1 MNRKI
6 SPRQITCVFRR
17 EYIEWITNPRMLM
30 CVVLV
35 VMVREI
41 VLLPMRNL
49 SMGMGQP
56 INAMEPVIA
65 VANSGI
71 LLLLMPLVYLVI
83 MADFPRVSGNTYF
96 YLTRTGRIN
105 WIMGQ
110 IIFQIVSL
118 LTYLVFVI
126 ISTLVQTVSFS
137 FLINGW
143 SLVVTESD
151 KSSAMYDLIPM
162 NLYNQMSPY
171 EAFAISYLLLFMFLL
186 SCSLAMLLA
195 SIYGKKTLTFWV
207 VMISIAVGI
216 VFCAVKSKWMWVFP
230 VSHSI
235 LWIHFQNY
243 YRKYVMSPWISILIF
258 GVLLVGGYLL
268 VMHFSKKLNVDRLRG
283 EQE

>member
-1 MNRKI
+1 MLG
-6 SPRQITCVFRR
+6 R
-17 EYIEWITNPRMLM
+17 EDCPD
-30 CVVLV
+30 LV
-35 VMVREI
+35 C
-41 VLLPMRNL
+41 NL
-49 SMGMGQP
+49 DGTSVSLKD
-56 INAMEPVIA
+56 VIA
-65 VANSGI
+65 GTDRWVNEFKYLKGDLTYKARTVYVRTDDQGNDYVGLFYQPMYKGVGLSYLTYPMDNNISGGG
-71 LLLLMPLVYLVI
+71 VVI

-118 LTYLVFVI
+118 LTYLLFVI

-216 VFCAVKSKWMWVFP
+216 VFCVVKSKWMWVFP
-230 VSHSI
+230 VSHPI
-235 LWIHFQNY
+235 T
-243 YRKYVMSPWISILIF
+243 RMISIFCVIDVIILMPENWF
-258 GVLLVGGYLL
+258 R
-268 VMHFSKKLNVDRLRG
+268 K
-283 EQE
+283 

>member
-65 VANSGI
+65 VANSGV

-118 LTYLVFVI
+118 LTYLLFVI

-151 KSSAMYDLIPM
+151 KSSAMYDLIPV
-162 NLYNQMSPY
+162 
-171 EAFAISYLLLFMFLL
+171 SY
-186 SCSLAMLLA
+186 
-195 SIYGKKTLTFWV
+195 T
-207 VMISIAVGI
+207 
-216 VFCAVKSKWMWVFP
+216 
-230 VSHSI
+230 H
-235 LWIHFQNY
+235 
-243 YRKYVMSPWISILIF
+243 
-258 GVLLVGGYLL
+258 
-268 VMHFSKKLNVDRLRG
+268 LRAR
-283 EQE
+283 ET

>member
-65 VANSGI
+65 VANSGV

-110 IIFQIVSL
+110 IVFQIVSL
-118 LTYLVFVI
+118 LTYLLFVI

-171 EAFAISYLLLFMFLL
+171 EAFAISYLLLFMF
-186 SCSLAMLLA
+186 
-195 SIYGKKTLTFWV
+195 
-207 VMISIAVGI
+207 
-216 VFCAVKSKWMWVFP
+216 P
-230 VSHSI
+230 
-235 LWIHFQNY
+235 N
-243 YRKYVMSPWISILIF
+243 
-258 GVLLVGGYLL
+258 
-268 VMHFSKKLNVDRLRG
+268 
-283 EQE
+283 

>member
-65 VANSGI
+65 VANSGV

-110 IIFQIVSL
+110 IVFQIVSL
-118 LTYLVFVI
+118 LTYLLFVI

-137 FLINGW
+137 FLINEIGR
-143 SLVVTESD
+143 
-151 KSSAMYDLIPM
+151 A
-162 NLYNQMSPY
+162 
-171 EAFAISYLLLFMFLL
+171 
-186 SCSLAMLLA
+186 SCRER
-195 SIYGKKTLTFWV
+195 V
-207 VMISIAVGI
+207 
-216 VFCAVKSKWMWVFP
+216 
-230 VSHSI
+230 
-235 LWIHFQNY
+235 
-243 YRKYVMSPWISILIF
+243 
-258 GVLLVGGYLL
+258 
-268 VMHFSKKLNVDRLRG
+268 
-283 EQE
+283 

>member
-65 VANSGI
+65 VANSGV

-110 IIFQIVSL
+110 IVFQIVSL
-118 LTYLVFVI
+118 LTYLLFVI
-126 ISTLVQTVSFS
+126 ISTLVQTVSF
-137 FLINGW
+137 
-143 SLVVTESD
+143 
-151 KSSAMYDLIPM
+151 
-162 NLYNQMSPY
+162 
-171 EAFAISYLLLFMFLL
+171 
-186 SCSLAMLLA
+186 
-195 SIYGKKTLTFWV
+195 
-207 VMISIAVGI
+207 
-216 VFCAVKSKWMWVFP
+216 
-230 VSHSI
+230 HS
-235 LWIHFQNY
+235 
-243 YRKYVMSPWISILIF
+243 
-258 GVLLVGGYLL
+258 
-268 VMHFSKKLNVDRLRG
+268 
-283 EQE
+283 

>member
-41 VLLPMRNL
+41 VLLPTRNL

-65 VANSGI
+65 VANSGV

-118 LTYLVFVI
+118 LTYLLFVI

-151 KSSAMYDLIPM
+151 KSSAMYDLIPKIGR
-162 NLYNQMSPY
+162 
-171 EAFAISYLLLFMFLL
+171 AH
-186 SCSLAMLLA
+186 
-195 SIYGKKTLTFWV
+195 V
-207 VMISIAVGI
+207 
-216 VFCAVKSKWMWVFP
+216 
-230 VSHSI
+230 
-235 LWIHFQNY
+235 
-243 YRKYVMSPWISILIF
+243 
-258 GVLLVGGYLL
+258 
-268 VMHFSKKLNVDRLRG
+268 
-283 EQE
+283 

>member
-65 VANSGI
+65 VANSGV
-71 LLLLMPLVYLVI
+71 LLMLMPLVYLVI

-118 LTYLVFVI
+118 LTYLLFVI

-137 FLINGW
+137 FLINKKPSEMRENSKGG
-143 SLVVTESD
+143 S
-151 KSSAMYDLIPM
+151 YD
-162 NLYNQMSPY
+162 Y
-171 EAFAISYLLLFMFLL
+171 
-186 SCSLAMLLA
+186 
-195 SIYGKKTLTFWV
+195 
-207 VMISIAVGI
+207 
-216 VFCAVKSKWMWVFP
+216 
-230 VSHSI
+230 
-235 LWIHFQNY
+235 
-243 YRKYVMSPWISILIF
+243 
-258 GVLLVGGYLL
+258 
-268 VMHFSKKLNVDRLRG
+268 
-283 EQE
+283 